1 MNDVTIDYQ
10 QQKEDHLAILNEMTR
25 QYKGMQE
32 DLIKRNNLLE
42 LHVAEL
48 KEQLG
53 KEFWNKYLNFLI
65 RNFLEL
71 THLVLEETK
80 KDKERT
86 IASKDSIILEQA
98 RKMELMALEFTEML
112 KVEIS

>member
-53 KEFWNKYLNFLI
+53 KEF
-65 RNFLEL
+65 
-71 THLVLEETK
+71 
-80 KDKERT
+80 
-86 IASKDSIILEQA
+86 
-98 RKMELMALEFTEML
+98 
-112 KVEIS
+112 